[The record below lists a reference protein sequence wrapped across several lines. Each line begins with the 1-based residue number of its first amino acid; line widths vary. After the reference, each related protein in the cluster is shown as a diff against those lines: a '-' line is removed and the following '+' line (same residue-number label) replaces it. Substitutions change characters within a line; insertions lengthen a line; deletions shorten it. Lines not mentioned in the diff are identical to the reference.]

1 MTQKNAATDKSS
13 HRLECKLEK
22 RKEKKRQTQVCCLNI
37 LLILSVKNG
46 DVVRSN
52 SLGLIWGMEFAS

>member
-52 SLGLIWGMEFAS
+52 SLGLI